1 MAINHELENIYSLN
15 EIIKKIYK
23 SIKFIFITAAIV
35 SILGYLYASQ
45 KPIIYQS
52 KALIEIG
59 NFDSV
64 NKSEPLSSVGA
75 LIQELVIHFVHKKNY
90 EEGINPNNLK
100 IRPIQGRLIELK
112 YDSSTVTL
120 NEKFLNN
127 VINYAEEIHLDIIN
141 LRKQEGLENLDYE
154 LEKLDKEM
162 EFLKSQYETKKEK
175 TSNKIKLL
183 KNEFMLLSDSYE
195 FEIRERINFL
205 ENKLI
210 FLDEK
215 INNFQDIAIQDSEN
229 LKFLKTDSE
238 LMAER
243 AKISPTLDQII
254 SGYKLEIIELNN
266 EKRRIEAELNLL
278 NVKLSNLNLHHNDSE
293 ELFNLDNE
301 INSNEEDLLNFK
313 VDFSERM
320 FLLDLEKEK
329 KILEFD
335 IEFNEAFTK
344 RTKVVQEVK
353 SSPKKINKIRYAFL
367 SFVIGLVLALL
378 LILGKDSLSILKS
391 NLNQ

>member
-293 ELFNLDNE
+293 ELFNLGNE

-391 NLNQ
+391 NVNQ